1 MSAEN
6 NAATATILTLK
17 ATEHK
22 AQISLTQE
30 EREWLRKN
38 LHIRLATLTN
48 QPPFSMMDAD
58 RNHTGMLADISRDL
72 RASRV
77 DDIVT
82 VLVSESASAVSSG
95 ATNTS
100 RTSSANSSILK
111 LLGPQP
117 AGGAVAD
124 LAELGGEQ
132 KLQGQGQ
139 TSRTMALTTTI
150 SARVTHVLPNG
161 YLVLQGTKD
170 IWVNSERQRVTI
182 RGVVR
187 WNDLDGN
194 NRVASNRLANL
205 EVQVNGK
212 GVVGDA
218 IRRPN
223 FLYRILLGLL
233 PF

>member
-1 MSAEN
+1 MKSQVGLVLICLVWLAPVFAAKKKAGSKVSPIDLYIQEALAR
-6 NAATATILTLK
+6 AAT
-17 ATEHK
+17 
-22 AQISLTQE
+22 QRPRSGSLFTPSG
-30 EREWLRKN
+30 L
-38 LHIRLATLTN
+38 
-48 QPPFSMMDAD
+48 
-58 RNHTGMLADISRDL
+58 LADISRDL

-82 VLVSESASAVSSG
+82 VLVGESASAVSSG
-95 ATNTS
+95 TTNTS
-100 RTSSANSSILK
+100 RNSSVKSSILK

-117 AGGAVAD
+117 AGGALAD

-161 YLVLQGTKD
+161 YLVLKGTKD
-170 IWVNSERQRVTI
+170 ILVNSERQQVTI

-205 EVQVNGK
+205 EVEVNGK

-223 FLYRILLGLL
+223 FLYRLLLGLL

>member
-1 MSAEN
+1 MKPPIGVLLSFLLWFAQPAPAKKKQDVKPSPIDIYIQQAQER
-6 NAATATILTLK
+6 AATQRPLAG
-17 ATEHK
+17 
-22 AQISLTQE
+22 SLYS
-30 EREWLRKN
+30 
-38 LHIRLATLTN
+38 
-48 QPPFSMMDAD
+48 PS
-58 RNHTGMLADISRDL
+58 GMLADISRDL
-72 RASRV
+72 RASQV

-82 VLVSESASAVSSG
+82 VLVSDSASAISSG
-95 ATNTS
+95 ATNSS
-100 RTSSANSSILK
+100 RTSSAKSSILK

-117 AGGAVAD
+117 AGGALAD

-132 KLQGQGQ
+132 KLQGQGS
-139 TSRTMALTTTI
+139 TSRTMTLTTTI
-150 SARVTHVLPNG
+150 TARVTHVLPNG
-161 YLVLQGTKD
+161 YLVVRGTKD
-170 IWVNSERQRVTI
+170 IWVNSERQQVTL

-205 EVQVNGK
+205 EVRVNGK

-223 FLYRILLGLL
+223 FLVRLLLGLL

>member
-1 MSAEN
+1 M
-6 NAATATILTLK
+6 
-17 ATEHK
+17 
-22 AQISLTQE
+22 
-30 EREWLRKN
+30 
-38 LHIRLATLTN
+38 
-48 QPPFSMMDAD
+48 
-58 RNHTGMLADISRDL
+58 
-72 RASRV
+72 

-95 ATNTS
+95 TTNTS
-100 RTSSANSSILK
+100 RNSSAQSSILK

-117 AGGAVAD
+117 AGGALAD
-124 LAELGGEQ
+124 LTELGGEQ

-150 SARVTHVLPNG
+150 SARVIHVLPNG

-170 IWVNSERQRVTI
+170 ILVNSERQQVTI

-205 EVQVNGK
+205 EVKVNGK

-223 FLYRILLGLL
+223 FLYRLLLGLL